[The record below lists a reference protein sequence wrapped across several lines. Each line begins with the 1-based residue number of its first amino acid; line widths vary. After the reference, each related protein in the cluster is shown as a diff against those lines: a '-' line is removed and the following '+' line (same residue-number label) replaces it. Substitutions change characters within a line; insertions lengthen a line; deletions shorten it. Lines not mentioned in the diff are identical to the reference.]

1 MRETLAPPVSPSR
14 GEPLSS
20 PMTRSRRL
28 TGALAGLLLIA
39 ACTPTFNWRTVRAD
53 GAPVQALMPCKPERA
68 EREVPLGGLNARLS
82 MLSCDTGGFTFAV
95 AWVDA
100 GEPARAALAL
110 EAWRRATLLAV
121 QADPALADDPAAQW
135 PASVP
140 GSDRALGL
148 QASGRD
154 PRGEPVEVR
163 ALHAAQGGRLVHA
176 AIYGRAIE
184 PELAATFFEGVRLP

>member
-1 MRETLAPPVSPSR
+1 
-14 GEPLSS
+14 
-20 PMTRSRRL
+20 MTRSRRL
-28 TGALAGLLLIA
+28 ASALAGLLLIA

-53 GAPVQALMPCKPERA
+53 GAPVEALMPCKPERA
-68 EREVPLGGLNARLS
+68 EREVPLGGLNASLH
-82 MLSCDTGGFTFAV
+82 MLSCDTGGLTFAV

-100 GEPARAALAL
+100 GDAARAALAL

-121 QADPALADDPAAQW
+121 QADPALADDPAASW
-135 PASVP
+135 PAGVP

-148 QASGRD
+148 QASGRN
-154 PRGEPVEVR
+154 PGGEPVQVR
-163 ALHAAQGGRLVHA
+163 ALHATRGGQLLHA